1 MVALREH
8 SDEIVRR
15 VLSENENRWEGLTE
29 ADRQRVETMARAIA
43 SRMLHEPTLQL
54 KKAAGSDEAYEIVN
68 ALRELFGLDIETA
81 TEGESQASVTQL
93 RRRDRPS

>member
-1 MVALREH
+1 
-8 SDEIVRR
+8 
-15 VLSENENRWEGLTE
+15 
-29 ADRQRVETMARAIA
+29 MARAIA